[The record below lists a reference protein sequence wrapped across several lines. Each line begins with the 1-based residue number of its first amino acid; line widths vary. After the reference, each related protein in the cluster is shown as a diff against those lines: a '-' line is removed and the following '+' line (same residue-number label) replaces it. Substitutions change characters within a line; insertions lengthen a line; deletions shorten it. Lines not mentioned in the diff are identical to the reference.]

1 MDTATE
7 DVDLSPI
14 SQLAKDL
21 KDVLHQIETAERSA
35 LVRDLAAIDQE
46 RFGVLSA
53 ALSDAQDEGAPGTV
67 AGVLAVL
74 DAALGGCDTRRRGR
88 AAVPSREPG
97 PGDEVLSRGALGR
110 RRGSHQITDDSLT
123 PD

>member
-1 MDTATE
+1 MNTATE
-7 DVDLSPI
+7 EVDLSPI
-14 SQLAKDL
+14 SQLARDL
-21 KDVLHQIETAERSA
+21 KVVLRKIETAEQST

-74 DAALGGCDTRRRGR
+74 DAALSGG
-88 AAVPSREPG
+88 
-97 PGDEVLSRGALGR
+97 
-110 RRGSHQITDDSLT
+110 
-123 PD
+123 